1 MKKRFTE
8 SQIVAAIKKQEMGI
22 AVKDICREIGI
33 SDATFYNWKAKYGGM
48 EASDVKRMKE
58 LEAENAQLKSMYAEA
73 SMENRALKNLIE
85 KKLYRPRRNGRV
97 LNILLKRNNSVT
109 ARRAN

>member
-8 SQIVAAIKKQEMGI
+8 SQIVAAIKKKGAGI

-33 SDATFYNWKAKYGGM
+33 SDATFYNWKSRYGGM

-85 KKLYRPRRNGRV
+85 KKF
-97 LNILLKRNNSVT
+97 
-109 ARRAN
+109 

>member
-8 SQIVAAIKKQEMGI
+8 SQIVAAIKKQEAGI

-58 LEAENAQLKSMYAEA
+58 LEAENAQLKNMYAEA
-73 SMENRALKNLIE
+73 SMENRALKSLIE
-85 KKLYRPRRNGRV
+85 KKF
-97 LNILLKRNNSVT
+97 
-109 ARRAN
+109 

>member
-8 SQIVAAIKKQEMGI
+8 SQIVAAIKKQEAGI
-22 AVKDICREIGI
+22 PVKDICREIGI

-73 SMENRALKNLIE
+73 SMDIRALRNLIE
-85 KKLYRPRRNGRV
+85 KKL
-97 LNILLKRNNSVT
+97 
-109 ARRAN
+109 